1 MDSDKVGDLYF
12 QKAESTR
19 VTQRA
24 FEGGGILGI
33 IFTMATLVISAD
45 DSVADLSVLIVFMS
59 VSIAVLTYARF
70 YYDMS
75 YNEYRTNYI
84 SYYAVNYVEEYM
96 CDVLREHSEA
106 ELKQEDVEAIV
117 HRMCADLGFEKSS
130 TIQGVRVCLARM
142 QENTRDSG
150 VDDQT

>member
-33 IFTMATLVISAD
+33 IFTMATLIISTD
-45 DSVADLSVLIVFMS
+45 DTMVDLGVLIVFMC

-84 SYYAVNYVEEYM
+84 SYYAVKYVEEYM

-106 ELKQEDVEAIV
+106 ELKQEDIEAIV
-117 HRMCADLGFEKSS
+117 RRMCADLGFEKSC
-130 TIQGVRVCLARM
+130 TVQGVRVCLARM
-142 QENTRDSG
+142 QESPQYSG
-150 VDDQT
+150 VNQA